1 MYGLVNKAVEELV
14 ISGFGEETW
23 EVVKVK
29 AGVEEEVFISNQ
41 TYPDEVT
48 FNLVAAASEVLDLP
62 VSEILISFGEH
73 WVLKTAVESYG
84 PMMEA
89 TGASLRE
96 FLVNLPHFHTRVTMI
111 YPDLKPPCF
120 ECRDVAEN
128 SLELRYHTHRSGLTN
143 FVVGL
148 VQGLGKYYDTP
159 AVCELVETKE
169 ANGEC
174 DVFKVRWTDPS

>member
-1 MYGLVNKAVEELV
+1 MYGLVNRAVEEMV

-29 AGVEEEVFISNQ
+29 AGVDEEVFISIQ
-41 TYPDEVT
+41 SYPDGVT

-89 TGASLRE
+89 DDDSLRE
-96 FLVNLPHFHTRVTMI
+96 FLVSLPHFNTRFSMI
-111 YPDLKPPCF
+111 YPDLKPPSF
-120 ECRDVAEN
+120 ECRDMAKN
-128 SLELRYHTHRSGLTN
+128 SLELRCDTHRSGLTN

-148 VQGLGKYYDTP
+148 VQGVGKYDDTP
-159 AVCELVETKE
+159 AVCGLVETKDK
-169 ANGEC
+169 NGEC
-174 DVFKVRWTDPS
+174 DVFKVRWADLS

>member
-1 MYGLVNKAVEELV
+1 MYGLVNKAVEDLV

-84 PMMEA
+84 PMMEQPVHRA
-89 TGASLRE
+89 E
-96 FLVNLPHFHTRVTMI
+96 FRHLPHFHTRA
-111 YPDLKPPCF
+111 PHLPSASSF
-120 ECRDVAEN
+120 ECRMWREFRIALPHA
-128 SLELRYHTHRSGLTN
+128 SISHQLCCRTR
-143 FVVGL
+143 
-148 VQGLGKYYDTP
+148 QIRK
-159 AVCELVETKE
+159 
-169 ANGEC
+169 
-174 DVFKVRWTDPS
+174 VF